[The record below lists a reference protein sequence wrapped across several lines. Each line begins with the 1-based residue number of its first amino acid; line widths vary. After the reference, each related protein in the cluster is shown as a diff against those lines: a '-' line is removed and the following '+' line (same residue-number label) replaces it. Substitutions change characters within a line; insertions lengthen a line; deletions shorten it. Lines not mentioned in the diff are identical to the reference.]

1 MRRLP
6 HTAGA
11 HYASAAS
18 AGWLCSSVV
27 EGACSRRHIADSL
40 GLRSKGWWNLFRRTL
55 GERTKQWQVR
65 APQESQPS
73 TARVGQTPS
82 PKIRLRDAPSGAGRT
97 KRRLGVS
104 PASLFGLALAISLWA
119 LADLAAS
126 LHSAPPAETHT
137 GAHVSFVGLVSS
149 APPHHGGR
157 PLCCPVW
164 SSPWRGPRSTVEV
177 AQRITTSINPRG
189 SQAFAGDRQASRSDT
204 HTRLRGTAHG

>member
-1 MRRLP
+1 VESLQAYAGS
-6 HTAGA
+6 TNQTVAGA
-11 HYASAAS
+11 CAPRIPALDAACRPD
-18 AGWLCSSVV
+18 AL
-27 EGACSRRHIADSL
+27 
-40 GLRSKGWWNLFRRTL
+40 
-55 GERTKQWQVR
+55 
-65 APQESQPS
+65 
-73 TARVGQTPS
+73 

>member
-1 MRRLP
+1 MESLQAYAGR
-6 HTAGA
+6 TNQTVAGA
-11 HYASAAS
+11 CAPRIPALDAACRPD
-18 AGWLCSSVV
+18 AL
-27 EGACSRRHIADSL
+27 
-40 GLRSKGWWNLFRRTL
+40 
-55 GERTKQWQVR
+55 
-65 APQESQPS
+65 
-73 TARVGQTPS
+73 

-164 SSPWRGPRSTVEV
+164 SSPWRGPWKLLKESPRRSTH
-177 AQRITTSINPRG
+177 AAARL
-189 SQAFAGDRQASRSDT
+189 SQATGKQAGAT
-204 HTRLRGTAHG
+204 HTRGCGVRHTGRRP